1 MKAWT
6 SLCRYIRVL
15 NVALIATSSA
25 VAFAQSGYDI
35 SFGSVPAF
43 FTGTGN
49 TLNLH
54 VHTYSPNRI
63 NRIEVSIGGVE
74 VFDEQWSWNDNKVHR
89 PVDVDW
95 SSEYFSHGTNVAYT
109 AVVTLW
115 TSSTTTQVLNFS
127 TTAKPVYNKY
137 SVFADSSLEATPA
150 EAAMVAGF
158 LSNLDYAEQ
167 AVVVSDEWE
176 RDDFTSTSSGIGY
189 ATVIHA
195 TCHGGYANGEGFVA
209 PPISPPY
216 VTVANAEA
224 AVLSGQ
230 PTYRPPVNFA
240 FISTCCTFQDAD
252 FGDALLS
259 GSSNVQNRAA
269 IGFRFSVGEVS
280 SAQFAEKLYGKM
292 KDGWALRKAAEFA
305 FQQTSW
311 SEEHETVD
319 DILLIV
325 GGDGYKLRGAFR
337 GLGGDD
343 TFNDWVFVYPEDN

>member
-6 SLCRYIRVL
+6 SLLRHIRVL
-15 NVALIATSSA
+15 NVALIAASST

-95 SSEYFSHGTNVAYT
+95 SSEYFSHGTNVAFT

-137 SVFADSSLEATPA
+137 
-150 EAAMVAGF
+150 AMVADTSLPLSASAAPTIASF
-158 LSNLDYAEQ
+158 LSNLDYAEEGYLVDNDWD
-167 AVVVSDEWE
+167 A
-176 RDDFTSTSSGIGY
+176 DDFLGTGDGIGN
-189 ATVIHA
+189 ATVIHV
-195 TCHGGYANGEGFVA
+195 TCHGN
-209 PPISPPY
+209 
-216 VTVANAEA
+216 T
-224 AVLSGQ
+224 LSGAGFLGPPAGSADIWAQDIEDSVLVGQ
-230 PTYRPPVNFA
+230 PNSRPPLNFA
-240 FISTCCTFQDAD
+240 FIGSCCTMLDAGFGESFFAGANGTRNRATIGFKQTVYDDNLEDFSVALFGKLKNGKALAIAAEEAYDLVSWFGGVKQDAMLVMY
-252 FGDALLS
+252 GDD
-259 GSSNVQNRAA
+259 
-269 IGFRFSVGEVS
+269 GF
-280 SAQFAEKLYGKM
+280 
-292 KDGWALRKAAEFA
+292 
-305 FQQTSW
+305 
-311 SEEHETVD
+311 
-319 DILLIV
+319 
-325 GGDGYKLRGAFR
+325 KLRGAYR
-337 GLGGDD
+337 GLGGGDEY
-343 TFNDWVFVYPEDN
+343 NEWVYVYPEDN